1 MYQLVL
7 FKQCPNFIL
16 FFILFYFYN
25 IVNVVIIVVV
35 IINIIVT
42 IISTVRLLQKIY
54 FADLPRIRCSTAYF
68 NSSPLETDF
77 NCFTD
82 RYHHDIMKNQQVGVG
97 I

>member
-54 FADLPRIRCSTAYF
+54 IFCRSATHKVQYSVL
-68 NSSPLETDF
+68 
-77 NCFTD
+77 
-82 RYHHDIMKNQQVGVG
+82 
-97 I
+97 

>member
-42 IISTVRLLQKIY
+42 IISTVRLLQKNIY

-77 NCFTD
+77 NCFKD
-82 RYHHDIMKNQQVGVG
+82 RHHHDIMIN
-97 I
+97 